1 MTTATFDSHPN
12 FGYSLVA
19 TAPTP
24 ATSGT
29 SLVVTA
35 ATGTRFPT
43 PGSSG
48 GYNATVW
55 PASQMPTPANSE
67 IVRITAVSTDT
78 LTITRT
84 SESTGARAIVVGD
97 QIAIAVTAKAL
108 TDLETPLNAHTSN
121 VTNPHAT
128 TAAQVGL
135 GNVTNDAQVKLSDK
149 DTDGTL
155 AANAD
160 ARVASQRATKTYVDT
175 SLAGLPTLASSDNSK
190 VSLSTT
196 GTTTT
201 MDVTNVPL
209 LGDTPHMVRAV
220 AATALAANTYANGTS
235 GVGATLTATANG
247 ALAAVDGVT
256 LIANDELL
264 VTAEASTLK
273 NGRYVVTTVGDA
285 SNPYKLT
292 RSASADQ
299 AGELLAGRN
308 TVIVREGTN
317 YAGTQWWL
325 TADVTTVGT
334 TAVTYATAP
343 LGAVQVRGGQLI
355 GYGTITFN
363 GDTTL
368 VRSATG
374 AGVVQ
379 STAWLAAGLT
389 GAATVTRWVGGTASG
404 APTSGTFSVG
414 DFVIDQTSNVWICT
428 TAGTP
433 GTWTNSRN
441 PRVTSTASSGVP
453 TPNVDTTDLYLLTA
467 QAAAATFGAP
477 TGTARDGQKL
487 MIRIKDNA
495 TAQTLAWNAA
505 YRASS
510 DLALPTTTIIS
521 KTLYLGFV
529 YNAADTKWDLLALLN
544 NF

>member
-175 SLAGLPTLASSDNSK
+175 SLAALPTAASSDNAKMSI
-190 VSLSTT
+190 STV

-201 MDVTNVPL
+201 FDVTNVPL

-220 AATALAANTYANGTS
+220 AAAALPANTYANGTS

-292 RSASADQ
+292 RVAGADQ
-299 AGELLAGRN
+299 PGELLAGRN
-308 TVIVREGTN
+308 IVVAREGTN
-317 YAGTQWWL
+317 NAGVQWWL

-334 TAVTYATAP
+334 TGVLYAAMP
-343 LGAVQVRGGQLI
+343 LGDSHVRGGNLL
-355 GYGTITFN
+355 GLGNITFN
-363 GDTTL
+363 GDTSIT
-368 VRSATG
+368 RTAT

-379 STAWLAAGLT
+379 STAWSTAGLT
-389 GAATVTRWVGGTASG
+389 GVANASRWIGATTSG
-404 APTSGTFSVG
+404 APTSGSWLVG
-414 DFVIDQTSNVWICT
+414 DFVIDQTSNLWVCT
-428 TAGTP
+428 VAGTP
-433 GTWTNSRN
+433 GTWVNSRN